1 MTRVHAR
8 VGDQPTV
15 RVRRKHTLVF
25 PLADAWVHALTGAE
39 G

>member
-1 MTRVHAR
+1 MSRVHAR

-15 RVRRKHTLVF
+15 RCDGSTAPVF
-25 PLADAWVHALTGAE
+25 LGPDAQVHALTGAE

>member
-8 VGDQPTV
+8 VGDQLTV
-15 RVRRKHTLVF
+15 RCDGSTALVF
-25 PLADAWVHALTGAE
+25 PGPVHALTGEE